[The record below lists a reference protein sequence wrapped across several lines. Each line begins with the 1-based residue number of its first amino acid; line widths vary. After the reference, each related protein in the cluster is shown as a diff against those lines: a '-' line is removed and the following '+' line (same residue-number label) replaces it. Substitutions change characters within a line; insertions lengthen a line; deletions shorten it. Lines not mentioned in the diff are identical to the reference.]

1 MEFYLNQKSLPLI
14 RRCQN
19 CKFYNPNNQLC
30 IAHTVHSAYD
40 HHRDIYLKTSDNL
53 YCNKHNFEKEQE
65 LKETAVTIELP
76 SIQAAMDIINE
87 RKNNSYNKPGAYNI

>member
-1 MEFYLNQKSLPLI
+1 MEFYLNQKSVPLI

-30 IAHTVHSAYD
+30 VAHVVHSAYD
-40 HHRDIYLKTSDNL
+40 HKKDIYLKTSDNL
-53 YCNKHNFEKEQE
+53 YCGHHTFEKEEE
-65 LKETAVTIELP
+65 LKESAVTIELD

-87 RKNNSYNKPGAYNI
+87 KRSFL